1 MEKSLNI
8 LKFIFHTLNLFIIV
22 LYLYP
27 GSILGLILY
36 GNLKQQPQITIDFFN
51 ISSNHVYAFS
61 LLSLLG
67 SVCYL
72 NHLKFIF
79 LIYYLFFLSVILEL
93 FHIIIPER
101 SFQFG
106 DLAGNVLGV
115 IISCIIVFIFK
126 YWRKQ

>member
-51 ISSNHVYAFS
+51 ISSNHVYAFF

>member
-51 ISSNHVYAFS
+51 ISSNHVYAFF

-79 LIYYLFFLSVILEL
+79 LIYYLFFLSIILEL